1 MAEEIADGKFREM
14 REIEMKKTKIKATEI
29 REIKT

>member
-14 REIEMKKTKIKATEI
+14 REIEIKKIKIKVIET
-29 REIKT
+29 RKIKT